1 MGLLELAML
10 VGVAYLSYRSGKSVG
25 QTIARFNDDLDSTQ
39 QEQVKEKIL
48 IEKIDS
54 VYFAYKQDRFV
65 SQNEDLGELILDA
78 MGKHQG
84 ATLVAENQTVA
95 DDIRALLDSAREAI
109 DKSQQTN
116 PTH

>member
-1 MGLLELAML
+1 MELLELAML
-10 VGVAYLSYRSGKSVG
+10 IGVAYLSYRSGKSVG
-25 QTIARFNDDLDSTQ
+25 QTIARFNDDLDATQ

-54 VYFAYKQDRFV
+54 VYFAYKQNRFV

-78 MGKHQG
+78 MGKNQD
-84 ATLVAENQTVA
+84 ATLVAENQKVA
-95 DDIRALLDSAREAI
+95 DDITALLDSVREAI